1 MPPRKKQKASS
12 SNNAAAGSAVVP
24 AARPRG
30 NSVKL
35 RSVQIKGFRSFSG
48 QTTVQL
54 ADSAGLT
61 AVVGP
66 NGAGKHAH
74 RDLTL
79 QSKMRASRLG
89 SEHHGINL
97 KTDVSVIR

>member
-1 MPPRKKQKASS
+1 MPPRRKQKASS
-12 SNNAAAGSAVVP
+12 SSSSAAAGSAVVP

-30 NSVKL
+30 NRIKL

-66 NGAGKHAH
+66 NGAGEQAH
-74 RDLTL
+74 RVLTL
-79 QSKMRASRLG
+79 QSRFA
-89 SEHHGINL
+89 
-97 KTDVSVIR
+97 

>member
-1 MPPRKKQKASS
+1 MPPKRKQKASS
-12 SNNAAAGSAVVP
+12 SSSSSNTAAGSAVVQ

-66 NGAGKHAH
+66 NGAGEQTH

-79 QSKMRASRLG
+79 QSSLRGSRVK
-89 SEHHGINL
+89 I
-97 KTDVSVIR
+97 